1 MEIKHYHPFR
11 SPEAKAAFLASY
23 DARANLWPIPSEPI
37 TIPTAYGPT
46 FVRISGPADSPAMVL
61 LHGHSEN
68 GLNWLPNIETLSQD
82 YRTYA
87 VDIITDP
94 GRSIYTKILRSADD
108 FSDWLDQLLDRL
120 GLTSRIHLVGVSYGG
135 WLAGQYTLRFPHRIN
150 KLVLI
155 APAGIAPFPLKFI
168 SFALFLSLFQFRSR
182 VLFKGLTRWMFK
194 DFLANPDL
202 GEDAFNTWFDFI
214 YLGLQSHQP
223 QPIVFAKVLTDQDLQ
238 AFPRPT
244 LFLTGENEIIY
255 AVPKTLERLRTVA
268 PNIVIKV
275 IEQAGHDLPLA
286 QPQQVNHAILEFLQF
301 P

>member
-1 MEIKHYHPFR
+1 MKLKNFHPFR
-11 SPEAKAAFLASY
+11 SPEAKATFLDSY
-23 DARANLWPIPSEPI
+23 DARAKLWPIPSETT
-37 TIPTAYGPT
+37 TIPTTYGPT
-46 FVRISGPADSPAMVL
+46 FVRISGQAEGPTMVL

-68 GLNWLPNIETLSQD
+68 GLNWLPNIEALSQD

-94 GRSIYTKILRSADD
+94 GRSVYTQILKSADD
-108 FSDWLDQLLDRL
+108 FAAWLDQLFDGL
-120 GLTSRIHLVGVSYGG
+120 GLTSGIHLIGLSYGG
-135 WLAGQYTLRFPHRIN
+135 WLASQYTLRFPRRIN

-194 DFLANPDL
+194 DFLANPEL
-202 GEDAFNTWFDFI
+202 GEDAFNAWFDFI
-214 YLGLQSHQP
+214 YLGLQSHRP
-223 QPIVFAKVLTDQDLQ
+223 QPIMFAKVLTNEELK
-238 AFPRPT
+238 ALPNPT

-255 AVPKTLERLRTVA
+255 SVPKTLKRLRTIA

-286 QPQQVNHAILEFLQF
+286 QPQQVNHAILDFLQS